1 MIKNVE
7 NCRRSI
13 NINQTYVFNI
23 IIIFYKKI
31 DYNLIIK
38 YYYITLISSLY
49 DTRIN
54 FFIFLN
60 LNYILLAFHND
71 FKFIN
76 IYINNIYIIN

>member
-13 NINQTYVFNI
+13 NINQTYVFDI

-38 YYYITLISSLY
+38 YYYITLISLLY

>member
-13 NINQTYVFNI
+13 NINQTYVFDI

>member
-13 NINQTYVFNI
+13 NINQTYVFDI

-49 DTRIN
+49 DIRIN